1 MSASDEHD
9 GDTAEGTT
17 QRRNASPEI
26 RQRLANNVKRL
37 RKARGYTQ
45 IELAAHCHLCQT
57 YISSIERACLNVTL
71 ANLEALAKGLGCA
84 EEELMKI

>member
-37 RKARGYTQ
+37 RKARDYTQ
-45 IELAAHCHLCQT
+45 VDLAAHCQLYQT

-71 ANLEALAKGLGCA
+71 GNLEALAKGLGCA
-84 EEELMKI
+84 EEELMKM